1 MIMATSSSPAGAA
14 EPALPGRRRSALS
27 GGSVLHEVKS
37 VGAV

>member
-1 MIMATSSSPAGAA
+1 MFIYLEMFCRRAA
-14 EPALPGRRRSALS
+14 PRQNAAPS